1 MRKRSIRHAGTGG
14 FLESLKQFQRK
25 CAAELRRKTRREWT
39 IPLALGLGL
48 VASFPT
54 QAAHTDLATYLAGL
68 NRKGGNQTMVLTR
81 SPAGSVHEVEI
92 EFADAMTTGGVESGA
107 GVELPGGVSAAL
119 RSEHKGQGGIPDEDR
134 VNRRD
139 KKNRIVTVMPVLPPK
154 DFTAGSILERT
165 SSLLSPAFDT
175 GERMAF
181 AKSQIAGKE
190 IEIATAFYKKTPV
203 RKDPGVSPMIADLVT
218 NDKADVLATAY
229 ARVEPDYARESP
241 FDSILKPNK
250 ELGRFI
256 PDISA
261 EDHAWAATPLPAEV
275 FTAKEQKCLAE
286 GIYFEARG
294 EELKGQAA
302 VAQVILNR
310 VRNPAYP
317 NTICGVVYQNEN
329 WRNRCQFSFACDRI
343 PDLIL
348 SPWHWKTAKEIAM
361 AVTAGKIWFEEVG
374 SSTHYHATYVNPPWG
389 RTMKRVAKIGKHIFY
404 RTYGG
409 GWS

>member
-1 MRKRSIRHAGTGG
+1 MRKRSIRHAGAGR
-14 FLESLKQFQRK
+14 FFAYLK
-25 CAAELRRKTRREWT
+25 REWK
-39 IPLALGLGL
+39 IPLALGLGIAAVL
-48 VASFPT
+48 PT

-81 SPAGSVHEVEI
+81 SPAGSVHEIEI
-92 EFADAMTTGGVESGA
+92 EFADAMITGGVENGA
-107 GVELPGGVSAAL
+107 GVQLPDGMQAAL
-119 RSEHKGQGGIPDEDR
+119 RSEHKGQGEIPDEDR

-139 KKNRIVTVMPVLPPK
+139 KKGRIVAVMPVLPPK

-165 SSLLSPAFDT
+165 SSLLSPVFDT
-175 GERMAF
+175 GQRMAF
-181 AKSQIAGKE
+181 AKAEIKGKE
-190 IEIATAFYKKTPV
+190 IQIATAFYKKMPV
-203 RKDPGVSPMIADLVT
+203 RKDIGVSSAIAELVT
-218 NDKADVLATAY
+218 SDKADVLATAY

-241 FDSILKPNK
+241 FDSILKPKK

-256 PDISA
+256 PDISPD
-261 EDHAWAATPLPAEV
+261 DHAWAASVLPAEV
-275 FTAKEQKCLAE
+275 FSAKEQKCLAE

-310 VRNPAYP
+310 VRNPSYP
-317 NTICGVVYQNEN
+317 KTICGVVYQNEN

-361 AVTAGKIWFEEVG
+361 AVTAGKIWFDDVG
-374 SSTHYHATYVNPPWG
+374 SATHYHATYVNPPWG

>member
-1 MRKRSIRHAGTGG
+1 MRKRSIRHAGAGR
-14 FLESLKQFQRK
+14 FFSYLK
-25 CAAELRRKTRREWT
+25 REWKL
-39 IPLALGLGL
+39 PLALGAIL
-48 VASFPT
+48 VASTPT

-68 NRKGGNQTMVLTR
+68 NRKGGNQHMVLTR
-81 SPAGSVHEVEI
+81 SPAGSVHEIEI
-92 EFADAMTTGGVESGA
+92 SFADAMTTGGIESGA
-107 GVELPGGVSAAL
+107 GVELPDGGKAAL

-134 VNRRD
+134 INRRD
-139 KKNRIVTVMPVLPPK
+139 KKGRIVAVTPVQPPK

-165 SSLLSPAFDT
+165 SSLLSPLLDD
-175 GERMAF
+175 GQRMVF
-181 AKSQIAGKE
+181 AKADIRGKE
-190 IEIATAFYKKTPV
+190 IKIATAFYKKKPAY
-203 RKDPGVSPMIADLVT
+203 KDSGVSPVIADLVT
-218 NDKADVLATAY
+218 SDKADILATAY

-241 FDSILKPNK
+241 FDSILRPKT
-250 ELGRFI
+250 ETGRFI
-256 PDISA
+256 PDIA
-261 EDHAWAATPLPAEV
+261 PEDHAWAATALPPGV
-275 FTAKEQKCLAE
+275 FTDNEQKCLAE

-317 NTICGVVYQNEN
+317 DTICGVVYQNKN
-329 WRNRCQFSFACDRI
+329 WRNRCQFSFACDGI

-361 AVTAGKIWFEEVG
+361 AVTAGKIWIDEVG

-389 RTMKRVAKIGKHIFY
+389 RTMKRVTQIGKHIFY

>member
-1 MRKRSIRHAGTGG
+1 MRKRSIRHAAAGR
-14 FLESLKQFQRK
+14 FLAYLK
-25 CAAELRRKTRREWT
+25 REWK
-39 IPLALGLGL
+39 IPLAAGLGL
-48 VASFPT
+48 VATFPT
-54 QAAHTDLATYLAGL
+54 PAAHTDLATYLAGL

-81 SPAGSVHEVEI
+81 SPAGSIHEVEI
-92 EFADAMTTGGVESGA
+92 AFADAMTTGGIESGA
-107 GVELPGGVSAAL
+107 GVELPGGVTAAL
-119 RSEHKGQGGIPDEDR
+119 RSEHKGKGGIPDEDR

-139 KKNRIVTVMPVLPPK
+139 KKGRIVAVLPVTPPK
-154 DFTAGSILERT
+154 GFAAGSILDRT
-165 SSLLSPAFDT
+165 SFLLSPAFDT
-175 GERMAF
+175 GQRMAF
-181 AKSQIAGKE
+181 AKPQIKGKE
-190 IEIATAFYKKTPV
+190 IEIATAFYKKEPV
-203 RKDPGVSPMIADLVT
+203 RRNPGVSPVIASLVT
-218 NDKADVLATAY
+218 NDNADVLATAY

-241 FDSILKPNK
+241 FDSILKPK
-250 ELGRFI
+250 TELGRFV
-256 PDISA
+256 PDISPD
-261 EDHAWAATPLPAEV
+261 DHAWAATPLPAEV

-317 NTICGVVYQNEN
+317 KTICGVVYQNEN

-361 AVTAGKIWFEEVG
+361 AVTAGKIWFDDVG

>member
-1 MRKRSIRHAGTGG
+1 LRKRSIRLADA
-14 FLESLKQFQRK
+14 SRVIAYLK
-25 CAAELRRKTRREWT
+25 REWK
-39 IPLALGLGL
+39 IPLAVGLGL
-48 VASFPT
+48 AAVFPT
-54 QAAHTDLATYLAGL
+54 QSAHTDLATYLAGL

-92 EFADAMTTGGVESGA
+92 EFADAMITGVVEGGA
-107 GVELPGGVSAAL
+107 GVELPSGTTAAL
-119 RSEHKGQGGIPDEDR
+119 RREHKGKGEIPDEDR

-139 KKNRIVTVMPVLPPK
+139 KKGRIVAVMPVLPPK
-154 DFTAGSILERT
+154 GFAAGSILERT
-165 SSLLSPAFDT
+165 SSLLSPIFDT

-181 AKSQIAGKE
+181 AKPKIQGKE
-190 IEIATAFYKKTPV
+190 IEIATAFYKKKPV
-203 RKDPGVSPMIADLVT
+203 HTNRGLSPMIASLVT

-241 FDSILKPNK
+241 FDSILKPK
-250 ELGRFI
+250 AELGRFI
-256 PDISA
+256 PEISP
-261 EDHAWAATPLPAEV
+261 EDHAWAATALPAGV
-275 FTAKEQKCLAE
+275 FSAKEQKCLAE

-294 EELKGQAA
+294 EEVKGQAA

-310 VRNPAYP
+310 VRNPTYP
-317 NTICGVVYQNEN
+317 KTICGVVYQNEN

-361 AVTAGKIWFEEVG
+361 AVTAGKIWFDDVG
-374 SSTHYHATYVNPPWG
+374 SSTHYHATYVKPPWG